1 MSNNSIQLELKELIL
16 LSLMYLIYCGEQSG
30 ELKWE
35 FVCKID
41 QLHVF
46 GHEVKS
52 SQVNHRKSTGG
63 KTAEIN
69 ESLLWI

>member
-16 LSLMYLIYCGEQSG
+16 LSLMYLIYYGEQSG

-41 QLHVF
+41 QLF

-52 SQVNHRKSTGG
+52 SQVNHRKNTRG